1 MGLVD
6 KVRRLLG
13 RDWEIANTRLMEEQ
27 YSACDTL
34 LAATTTDYADGA
46 RALARKYGQDG
57 HGYMEAHGVILR
69 SDPDDEGNAGTVLVE
84 GNRIG
89 RIPRYVARQLEFG
102 PSGEEPVVIRM
113 FTERTARGLRCE
125 AWYWFGRSEPRWFY
139 SRDHRPPMTPEVKAE
154 AAQRDT
160 ERMVEEALE
169 EGGPRADSFRLG
181 MVDGTHYLETVEPIK
196 QLKREDRLEE
206 ALDLCMTAI
215 QGAENEARAEGHQ
228 PAPWYT
234 EQAAI
239 ILRKLK
245 RPDEEKA
252 IIQRWID
259 ACPEGYIK
267 ANPDETLV
275 VRLRRIREKENAKRS

>member
-139 SRDHRPPMTPEVKAE
+139 SGPSPSHDARSQSRGRATGHGAY
-154 AAQRDT
+154 
-160 ERMVEEALE
+160 
-169 EGGPRADSFRLG
+169 GGGSSRRRRATRRFL
-181 MVDGTHYLETVEPIK
+181 P
-196 QLKREDRLEE
+196 
-206 ALDLCMTAI
+206 A
-215 QGAENEARAEGHQ
+215 GH
-228 PAPWYT
+228 
-234 EQAAI
+234 
-239 ILRKLK
+239 
-245 RPDEEKA
+245 
-252 IIQRWID
+252 
-259 ACPEGYIK
+259 G
-267 ANPDETLV
+267 
-275 VRLRRIREKENAKRS
+275 